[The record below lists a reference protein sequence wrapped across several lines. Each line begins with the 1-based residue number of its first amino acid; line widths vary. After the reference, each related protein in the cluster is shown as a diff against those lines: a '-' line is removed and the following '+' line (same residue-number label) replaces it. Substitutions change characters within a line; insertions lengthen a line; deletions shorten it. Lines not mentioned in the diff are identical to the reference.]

1 MLLQFIIVEFID
13 VNADVHRNKANF
25 YETLR
30 IIINIFIT
38 SLGYYD
44 GSYFLVL
51 DSNSTTPNA
60 APIGR
65 NLAIRCL
72 GLSKVYGSQT
82 VVDNLG
88 LEISYGSIF
97 GLLGPNGAGKTTL
110 IKILTGLSK
119 PSSGKAFVAGFD
131 TNGESIKVKE
141 NIGWISS
148 EVILD
153 ESLTIMENIQ
163 IQARLHNIGK
173 DWKDRAISLLN
184 YFELK
189 DTKVKKV
196 EKLST
201 GMKKKLE
208 IVMALLH
215 KPKILFMDEPTI
227 GLDASTRK
235 LLWKFIRKINIIYG
249 VTIFLTTHY
258 IEEADILC
266 DKIAIINNGKIIA
279 TGSPQVLKTQAHG
292 DIIEIEFL
300 SSFDYK
306 KFSSI
311 DGITHIQEI
320 DLVGSNKTFEKP
332 LNNNLKLRI
341 KAKNAETVLPDL
353 ISRITECQPNNI
365 ETIRIEKPN
374 LESIFLELTGKRFD
388 DIDDTSNNSNN
399 NINSNKKK

>member
-1 MLLQFIIVEFID
+1 M
-13 VNADVHRNKANF
+13 
-25 YETLR
+25 
-30 IIINIFIT
+30 
-38 SLGYYD
+38 
-44 GSYFLVL
+44 VL
-51 DSNSTTPNA
+51 DSTNTTSASAPN
-60 APIGR
+60 GK
-65 NLAIRCL
+65 NLAIRCIS
-72 GLSKVYGSQT
+72 LSKVYGSQT
-82 VVDNLG
+82 AVDNLG

-119 PSSGKAFVAGFD
+119 PSEGKAFVAGFD
-131 TNGESIKVKE
+131 TISESIKVKE

-173 DWKDRAISLLN
+173 DWKDRAKSLLE
-184 YFELK
+184 YFEVEN
-189 DTKVKKV
+189 TKVKKV

-235 LLWKFIRKINIIYG
+235 LLWKFIRKINSIYG

-258 IEEADILC
+258 IEEADVLC
-266 DKIAIINNGKIIA
+266 DTIAIIDNGKIIA
-279 TGSPQVLKTQAHG
+279 TGSPQVLKTHAHG
-292 DIIEIEFL
+292 DIIEIAFL
-300 SSFDYK
+300 SSFDY
-306 KFSSI
+306 SNLGEI
-311 DGITHIQEI
+311 NGITHIEEL
-320 DLVGSNKTFEKP
+320 DSNDSNKTFEKR

-341 KAKNAETVLPDL
+341 KVKNAETVLPYL
-353 ISRITECQPNNI
+353 ISRITETHPNNI
-365 ETIRIEKPN
+365 ETIKIEKPN
-374 LESIFLELTGKRFD
+374 LESIFLEYTGKRFE
-388 DIDDTSNNSNN
+388 DIEANPSSISKN
-399 NINSNKKK
+399 

>member
-1 MLLQFIIVEFID
+1 MVD
-13 VNADVHRNKANF
+13 H
-25 YETLR
+25 
-30 IIINIFIT
+30 
-38 SLGYYD
+38 
-44 GSYFLVL
+44 
-51 DSNSTTPNA
+51 NSTTPVV
-60 APIGR
+60 AP
-65 NLAIRCL
+65 NSKNSAILCL

-82 VVDNLG
+82 VVDNLR

-119 PSSGKAFVAGFD
+119 PSEGKAFVAGFD
-131 TNGESIKVKE
+131 TNSESIKVKE

-163 IQARLHNIGK
+163 IQARLHDIGK
-173 DWKDRAISLLN
+173 GWKDRATNLLK
-184 YFELK
+184 YFELN

-208 IVMALLH
+208 IIMALLH

-235 LLWKFIRKINIIYG
+235 LLWKFIRKINTVYG

-258 IEEADILC
+258 IEEAEVLC
-266 DKIAIINNGKIIA
+266 DTISIINNGKIVA
-279 TGSPQVLKTQAHG
+279 TGSPQALKTQAHG
-292 DIIEIEFL
+292 DIIEIAFL

-306 KFSSI
+306 NFSTICGITNIEEIDSI
-311 DGITHIQEI
+311 DF
-320 DLVGSNKTFEKP
+320 NKTVEKR
-332 LNNNLKLRI
+332 LTNNLKLRI
-341 KAKNAETVLPDL
+341 KVKNAETVLPDL
-353 ISRITECQPNNI
+353 ISRITELRPNNI

-374 LESIFLELTGKRFD
+374 LESIFLELTGKRFGDVD
-388 DIDDTSNNSNN
+388 DVSSSSSTNSSKN
-399 NINSNKKK
+399 